1 MPDKDYLQNRVVIMN
16 GFNDSEI
23 NTIMNAVKKLF
34 PGKGSVIFAK
44 TTPNSLEMKLGEL
57 IIDMSQDHEYLQKNP
72 PGKKPPEASTNGST
86 PGQTNS
92 PQDPGGDGE

>member
-16 GFNDSEI
+16 GFDDTEI
-23 NTIMNAVKKLF
+23 NAVMNAVKKLF

-44 TTPNSLEMKLGEL
+44 TTKHSLEMKLGEL

-72 PGKKPPEASTNGST
+72 PTRKPPQASGNGST
-86 PGQTNS
+86 PGNTNS
-92 PQDPGGDGE
+92 PADGS